1 MPNAALRPLLR
12 IDADIGPMTPT
23 GATPA
28 GEIVLVPILR
38 GSFEGDDV
46 RGEVLSGGADW
57 QDVRSD
63 RALEISARYL
73 LKSDLGE
80 LIEVRSNGLLA
91 ATPEVR
97 QRKERGEHP
106 SINDYYWRTSLRFRT
121 AAARLARWNDLLAVA
136 QLEMRVE
143 PSGLCVHLNVY
154 EVL

>member
-12 IDADIGPMTPT
+12 IDADIGPMTPI

-28 GEIVLVPILR
+28 GEIVLVPILG

-57 QDVRSD
+57 QGVRRDSALAGETGSD

-80 LIEVRSNGLLA
+80 LIGHRLCGALVREEGGKQKDG
-91 ATPEVR
+91 EG
-97 QRKERGEHP
+97 KEP
-106 SINDYYWRTSLRFRT
+106 API
-121 AAARLARWNDLLAVA
+121 A
-136 QLEMRVE
+136 
-143 PSGLCVHLNVY
+143 
-154 EVL
+154 